1 MRVHSVLFVHS
12 YIKDRFKELLV
23 IDFQEQV
30 EGMIED
36 FGVGFSTPYTIRPEV
51 FVGEFGTEIEDSIL
65 SLQIRI
71 PYDLE
76 DKVDYSLGLFE
87 NYRPIHPEMFLI

>member
-1 MRVHSVLFVHS
+1 
-12 YIKDRFKELLV
+12 
-23 IDFQEQV
+23 
-30 EGMIED
+30 MIED

-65 SLQIRI
+65 FLQIRI

-87 NYRPIHPEMFLI
+87 NYRPIHSKMFLNMI